1 MNFGFWRA
9 VRGSQGSTPGPG
21 PAAGD
26 AGAEAAGPYAALP
39 GGPAQPEEEEEFSG
53 AASYP
58 PGASGPLP
66 IPGTYR
72 GSQQLVASRGGQ
84 GLEVAVPARGSPS
97 GRGGAPPQPLSRSHP
112 GSELYGQFLEGE
124 EEYLT
129 QLAIALSVSES
140 ERAHAR
146 RDREDRDVE
155 LAKQAS
161 LDQPRG
167 PRPGHRRTPSQAA
180 TTLAGIYWREG
191 RLEYTERVQDGFYDA
206 CGVYPEVGDACDG
219 APGCGTIPPLDMLG
233 GLGAVEGDDRY
244 VLLVDHT
251 RDHRLVSLESK
262 AVEQACAEADN
273 LTRILALMQ
282 LVADSMGGY
291 SGDISERWRRDSA
304 DLKRARGSPVLLLC
318 SCSFGLSRHRALLF
332 KVLADALDIECQLI
346 QTRFFET
353 DNPGFGAVVVV
364 KCNGAEYL
372 VDCMVGEMKEIPV
385 NEAKTPRAK
394 MRELASPASAARDET
409 FAGGGRPEAPP
420 IDPDSAAPPPAATPG
435 GRGGLAGLGLSLPR
449 KANKPPDGYAP
460 GLLDYEREMA
470 EEEEGEEAG
479 EEAGAAARP
488 EVDLDIG
495 EWEIPWDHIKTRQ
508 NNRIGIGS
516 YGEVYRGIWRGTE
529 VAVKRLLDQDVSP
542 ELIAEFKGEVA
553 IMKRLRHPNIV
564 LFMGAVTKPPNL
576 AIVTEFIPR
585 GSLFKML
592 HRSPKSPPDE
602 RRRLRMAVD
611 IAKGMHYLHSCE
623 PPIVHRDLKS
633 PNLLV
638 DRDWS
643 VKVTDFGLSRI
654 KSGTFLSSR
663 SGAGTPE
670 WMAPEVLK
678 NEPSN
683 EKSDVYSFGVI
694 LHELLTLQEPWEGMN
709 AMQVV
714 GAVGFQDR
722 RLELPE
728 GMDPKASALIA
739 ACFLSSASERP
750 SFGAILEQLVPLV
763 READERAKQRGREA
777 GATPSPAAE

>member
-1 MNFGFWRA
+1 MGFWRA
-9 VRGSQGSTPGPG
+9 VLGTGSTPGPG

-26 AGAEAAGPYAALP
+26 AGAEAAGPYAALLP
-39 GGPAQPEEEEEFSG
+39 DGEQPEEELPRGASSPAGRGGGGSTGDQPPGNPG
-53 AASYP
+53 AAAYP
-58 PGASGPLP
+58 PPPYLDPAGRRVDGLVGASGPLP

-97 GRGGAPPQPLSRSHP
+97 GRGGPLSRSHP
-112 GSELYGQFLEGE
+112 GSELYGQFLDGE

-161 LDQPRG
+161 LDQARG

-180 TTLAGIYWREG
+180 ATLAGIYWREG

-219 APGCGTIPPLDMLG
+219 APGCGTIPPLDVLG

-251 RDHRLVSLESK
+251 QDHRLVSLESK
-262 AVEQACAEADN
+262 AVEQACAEADD

-291 SGDISERWRRDSA
+291 SGDIGEQWRRDSA

-332 KVLADALDIECQLI
+332 KVLADALGIECQLI

-394 MRELASPASAARDET
+394 MRELASPASAARDEA

-420 IDPDSAAPPPAATPG
+420 IDPDPATPPPAATPG
-435 GRGGLAGLGLSLPR
+435 GLGGLAGLSLPR
-449 KANKPPDGYAP
+449 RANKPPDGYAP
-460 GLLDYEREMA
+460 GRLEYERERP
-470 EEEEGEEAG
+470 EEAEG
-479 EEAGAAARP
+479 EEAGAAAWP
-488 EVDLDIG
+488 EVDLDLG
-495 EWEIPWDHIKTRQ
+495 EWEIPWDHIKMRQ
-508 NNRIGIGS
+508 NDRIGIGS
-516 YGEVYRGIWRGTE
+516 YGEV
-529 VAVKRLLDQDVSP
+529 SP
-542 ELIAEFKGEVA
+542 RAA
-553 IMKRLRHPNIV
+553 ALRREGGH
-564 LFMGAVTKPPNL
+564 
-576 AIVTEFIPR
+576 
-585 GSLFKML
+585 
-592 HRSPKSPPDE
+592 
-602 RRRLRMAVD
+602 RRLTPVKPVGIQGDLARHGGRGQAAAGPGRQPGAHRGVQGRGGHHE
-611 IAKGMHYLHSCE
+611 AASSSKHCVVYGCRHQA
-623 PPIVHRDLKS
+623 PQPRHRDGVH
-633 PNLLV
+633 PP
-638 DRDWS
+638 
-643 VKVTDFGLSRI
+643 GL
-654 KSGTFLSSR
+654 
-663 SGAGTPE
+663 PVQD
-670 WMAPEVLK
+670 AP
-678 NEPSN
+678 PFSQ
-683 EKSDVYSFGVI
+683 I
-694 LHELLTLQEPWEGMN
+694 P
-709 AMQVV
+709 
-714 GAVGFQDR
+714 
-722 RLELPE
+722 P
-728 GMDPKASALIA
+728 
-739 ACFLSSASERP
+739 
-750 SFGAILEQLVPLV
+750 
-763 READERAKQRGREA
+763 GREA
-777 GATPSPAAE
+777 QAAHGGRHRQRHALPPQLRAPDRPP